1 VCPERP
7 GSYQIISRGTC
18 TRPAP
23 LCYLLVTPFGL
34 RMLAMTYA
42 RQEAALEEV
51 VDNLQEALQNIKAA
65 QELLV
70 LAEMGEQSD
79 TPDLFRRVF
88 AAQAMT
94 EAAYVEARRRSSR
107 TDKGGSPE

>member
-1 VCPERP
+1 
-7 GSYQIISRGTC
+7 
-18 TRPAP
+18 
-23 LCYLLVTPFGL
+23 
-34 RMLAMTYA
+34 MLAMTDA

-70 LAEMGEQSD
+70 LAEQSD